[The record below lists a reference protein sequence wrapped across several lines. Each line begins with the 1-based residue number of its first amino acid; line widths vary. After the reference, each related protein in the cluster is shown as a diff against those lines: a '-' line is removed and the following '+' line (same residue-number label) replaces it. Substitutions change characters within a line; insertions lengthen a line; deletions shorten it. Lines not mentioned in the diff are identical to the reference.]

1 MKPSEM
7 RVELMGE
14 HADLRAKIEETR
26 GAAGRCQ
33 SGEDAREQLR
43 GCLARLADA
52 VRMHN
57 QHEEEVMRAVVP
69 WLDGWG
75 PTRAALMLDAHVR
88 EHEDVYRSLMA
99 SSENC
104 EAYVAAAAAL
114 KLIDQMLVHMA
125 HEEKVFLDEN
135 VLNDDDAMPDSFGG

>member
-1 MKPSEM
+1 MKPSEL
-7 RVELMGE
+7 RIELMQE

-26 GAAGRCQ
+26 AAADRCQ
-33 SGEDAREQLR
+33 NGEDAREQLR
-43 GCLARLADA
+43 GCLSRLGDA

-57 QHEEEVMRAVVP
+57 QHEEEVMREVVP

-75 PTRAALMLDAHVR
+75 PTRKALMLEAHVR
-88 EHEDVYRSLMA
+88 EHQDVYSSLMA
-99 SSENC
+99 ASENS

-114 KLIDQMLVHMA
+114 KLIDQMLGHMA
-125 HEEKVFLDEN
+125 HEEKVFLGED